1 MKYFG
6 TDGIRGIPGET
17 LSYSFIEKLGNSLLI
32 LNQKKIYISMDTRLS
47 SPLVFDALAKGIT
60 TAGMDV
66 YNLGISTT
74 PSLIF
79 YSMMNNVL
87 SIMITASH
95 NPYYDNGIKII
106 LNGKKLNNDLENKI
120 EYFIDENPYYISSN
134 KGNIYKLDN
143 AFDSYLNHLNNYKIK
158 NDLKIVIDTANGAAS
173 LIAKEAFKNISDNII
188 FIADKPNGKNVNE
201 NCGCTHISFLKE
213 NVLKNNA
220 DIGFAYDGD
229 ADRIIC
235 VTKKGRILTG
245 DEIIYFIASYL
256 NKRNLLKQNKI
267 VLTIM
272 SNPLIEKKLE
282 EKGISYIETQVGD
295 KYVLEEL
302 IKNNLSLGGEASGH
316 IILNDIFQS
325 GDGILI
331 SLIILEILKLDN
343 INIDDFFKDVN
354 LYYDKMVNI
363 KVPSKTKIMTSK
375 ELFLKQNEIKN
386 KLGPYSKVIIRPSGT
401 EDIIRLSIIA
411 EDKEKVEEYINIL
424 KDMILNIK

>member
-66 YNLGISTT
+66 YNLGVSTT

-134 KGNIYKLDN
+134 KGNIFNLDN

-245 DEIIYFIASYL
+245 DEILYFIASYL

-343 INIDDFFKDVN
+343 INIDEFFNDVN